1 MIVNSLKRVYD
12 KNEQEETIYLRNLLK
27 EELQLYILNFIYN
40 SVYAERFIFKG
51 GTCLRFCSGLP
62 RLSEDLDFD
71 VEDFNNFSFEE
82 FSSDINDYF
91 KSKLKY
97 KEFNFKISGRHKL
110 IYLKFP
116 LLEQIGFPVK
126 KEKPTDNVLF
136 VRIDLSSVR
145 GKFFTKKTSLKS
157 TSNFSF
163 LIRKYTLPD
172 LFSSKVFA
180 ILERKFM
187 DGKKLKPRF
196 KGRDYFDLFW
206 FIEKKTKFNYKYFQS
221 LSGIKAR
228 KKFIGKLDIK
238 LKEAVKRK
246 KEIKNDLFSFFRNRV
261 FVENFGNNLEEMRIE
276 AISYF
281 KKNFNYS

>member
-12 KNEQEETIYLRNLLK
+12 KNENEERLYLRNLLK
-27 EELQLYILNFIYN
+27 EELQFYILNFIYN
-40 SVYAERFIFKG
+40 SIYAKDFIFKG
-51 GTCLRFCSGLP
+51 GTCLRFCFDLP

-71 VEDFNNFSFEE
+71 VENFDNFSFEQ
-82 FSSDINDYF
+82 FSSDIEAYF

-97 KEFNFKISGRHKL
+97 KDFNFKISGRHKL

-116 LLEQIGFPVK
+116 LLKQIGFPVNE
-126 KEKPTDNVLF
+126 EKATDNILF
-136 VRIDLSSVR
+136 VRIDLSPVR
-145 GKFFTKKTSLKS
+145 GKFFTKKTSLRS

-163 LIRKYTLPD
+163 LIRSYTLSD
-172 LFSSKVFA
+172 LFSTKVFA

-206 FIEKKTKFNYKYFQS
+206 FIEKKVKLNCKYFKA
-221 LSGIKAR
+221 LSGVDSGKVLIK
-228 KKFIGKLDIK
+228 KLNFK

-246 KEIKNDLFSFFRNRV
+246 EEIKNDLFSFFRDRA
-261 FVENFGNNLEEMRIE
+261 FIENFGDNLEKMRLE

-281 KKNFNYS
+281 KKNLNSF